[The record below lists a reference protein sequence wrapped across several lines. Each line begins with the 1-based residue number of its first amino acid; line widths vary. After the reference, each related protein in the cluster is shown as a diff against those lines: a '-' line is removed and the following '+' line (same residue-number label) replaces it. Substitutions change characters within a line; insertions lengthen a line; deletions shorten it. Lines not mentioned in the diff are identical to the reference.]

1 MMPTKCTGERSFS
14 KLKIVKNHFRSCMLQ
29 PTLTSLAVMNIES
42 DIVENIDFS
51 DIVLSFAENKSHKK
65 YF

>member
-1 MMPTKCTGERSFS
+1 
-14 KLKIVKNHFRSCMLQ
+14 MLQ